1 LQRGDFELLKRVM
14 KTTLLIALAATALLS
29 SSCNT
34 FIGLGRDMRIA
45 GEGMEKT
52 ADKASGG
59 GHSGGDTSGAPV
71 Y

>member
-1 LQRGDFELLKRVM
+1 M
-14 KTTLLIALAATALLS
+14 KTILLIALTIAAALS

-45 GEGMEKT
+45 GESMERT
-52 ADKASGG
+52 AEKATGGSGG
-59 GHSGGDTSGAPV
+59 GGSSSDSGAPI

>member
-1 LQRGDFELLKRVM
+1 MCYPKHVM
-14 KTTLLIALAATALLS
+14 KSFLLITLAAAAVLT

-34 FIGLGRDMRIA
+34 FIGLGRDMRLA

-52 ADKASGG
+52 VNKSGG
-59 GHSGGDTSGAPV
+59 NQGDTSGAPV

>member
-1 LQRGDFELLKRVM
+1 MGYLGPVM
-14 KTTLLIALAATALLS
+14 KTILLIALTVTAVFT

-52 ADKASGG
+52 ATKATGG
-59 GHSGGDTSGAPV
+59 GASEDTSGAPI